1 LIIIDYYIPLS
12 VLKLNYDMIV
22 QRLKRDIST
31 DMELAEKYYS
41 ILSAINNLHLTERE
55 IQLIAFTA
63 IKGNITFAN
72 VREEF
77 CKTYK
82 STSPTINNIVSK
94 LKKIGVFVKENGKV
108 KVNPIISID
117 FKKDITLDIR
127 LVHEEANINVG
138 EGMDNQENGNQPSD
152 IRENN

>member
-1 LIIIDYYIPLS
+1 
-12 VLKLNYDMIV
+12 MIV
-22 QRLKRDIST
+22 QKLKRNVST

-94 LKKIGVFVKENGKV
+94 LKKIGVFIKENGKV

-117 FKKDITLDIR
+117 FKKDITLDIK
-127 LVHEEANINVG
+127 LVHEEATINVS
-138 EGMDNQENGNQPSD
+138 EGVDHQEDGD
-152 IRENN
+152 